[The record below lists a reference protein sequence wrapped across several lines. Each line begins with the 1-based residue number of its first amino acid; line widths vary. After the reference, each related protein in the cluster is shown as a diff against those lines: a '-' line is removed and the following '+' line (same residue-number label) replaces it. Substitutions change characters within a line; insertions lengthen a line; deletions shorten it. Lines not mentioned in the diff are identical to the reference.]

1 MATTPSEGKIKL
13 AAPPRAGQFAF
24 PKDKVTLGYISRG
37 APEIQFMDSVLGMY
51 EYDRYLGP
59 GRFHEHLWRIGLR
72 GHVNVSRGRCKL
84 VRQFLA
90 GQGDWLLMADDDMAW
105 PPESHEQLLRAVLAV
120 SAASDGALEPW
131 QVVVGG
137 LTFGWLP
144 EGTGIAPV
152 MFGREDDGRFTR
164 MDGQLGQGI
173 RQVAGTGAAFLLVNR
188 RVFVEIEARM
198 LEIGAATQAPWFREH
213 EQPIYDEWDEEGN
226 PTHATTYWVSE
237 DLWFCDMATHVGCKI
252 FVAQNVE
259 VGHKKHVM
267 LSKDVYLG
275 GELSIA

>member
-1 MATTPSEGKIKL
+1 
-13 AAPPRAGQFAF
+13 
-24 PKDKVTLGYISRG
+24 VTLGYISRG
-37 APEIQFMDSVLGMY
+37 APEIQFVDSMLGMY

-59 GRFHEHLWRIGLR
+59 GRFFEHQWRIGLR
-72 GHVNVSRGRCKL
+72 GHVNVSRGRCKM
-84 VRQFLA
+84 VRQFLEGK
-90 GQGDWLLMADDDMAW
+90 GQWLLMVDDDMAW
-105 PPESHEQLLRAVLAV
+105 EMDAHEQLLQAVSAV

-131 QVVVGG
+131 QVVMGG

-152 MFGREDDGRFTR
+152 MFGRKENGMFVR
-164 MDGQLGQGI
+164 MDEQIGKGI
-173 RQVAGTGAAFLLVNR
+173 RQVAGTGAAFLLVHR
-188 RVFVEIEARM
+188 RVFEEIEARM

-213 EQPIYDEWDEEGN
+213 EQPIMDEWDEDGN

-252 FVAQNVE
+252 FVAQAVE

-267 LSKDVYLG
+267 LTRQLHEG